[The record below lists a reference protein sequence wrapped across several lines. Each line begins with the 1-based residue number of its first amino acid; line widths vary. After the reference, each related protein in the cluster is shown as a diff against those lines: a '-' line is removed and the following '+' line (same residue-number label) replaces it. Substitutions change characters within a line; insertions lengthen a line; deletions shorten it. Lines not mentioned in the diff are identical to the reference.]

1 MLVLNEIKNADEFR
15 QWLQENASK
24 EKECWVCVNRQKK
37 ALSDV
42 LSYIEAVEQALCF
55 GWIDSTL
62 KKLDE
67 GFAFQ
72 RFTLRKKNSN
82 WTELNKE
89 RARRLVRLG
98 LMTPAGE
105 AVLPDLSEGSFQIDD
120 KLLTQLQSDEVLWQK
135 FQQLPALYVRVRL
148 SNIQFYFNRK
158 EIETAERQ
166 WAKFVENTRKGI
178 IYGEWND
185 NGKLL

>member
-15 QWLQENASK
+15 QWLQENVSK
-24 EKECWVCVNRQKK
+24 EKECWVRVNRQKK

-72 RFTLRKKNSN
+72 RFTPRKKNSN

-120 KLLTQLQSDEVLWQK
+120 KLLTQLQSDEVLWQN